1 LQEGEAGKTEEAI
14 RDYQRALEI
23 RPEWKEGR
31 WNLGTLQYEAN
42 RYADAT
48 ATFQKVV
55 EFAPGLGLA
64 WALLGLSEFETKDL
78 DNSLT
83 ALEKAESLGIQDD
96 AETERVASYHLGLLL
111 IRSGEFERA
120 SALLLTKFGSAAVSQ
135 QVKFALGLAML
146 RVPLLPEQVDPSK
159 ESLVLAA
166 GDVAAAGTA
175 AVELFPTFL
184 QRYPEIPYAH
194 YSYGLALAESGRVLE
209 AIAAMRE
216 EMKLSPASALPW
228 VETGRLEIR
237 RGNAKAARS
246 AAEKAIELDREN
258 RDAQELLAASLRAA
272 DKTEEAARAG
282 TPQQMLAARQRPE
295 QRIVALYAGA
305 NPGAGGNDS
314 LLWERAMREFSSGDY
329 SVAANDLRNW
339 VKRNP
344 ANGTAWAVL
353 GLSEFALKDYD
364 NALIHLER
372 SQQLGVSGSAESV
385 QSAKYTLGILL
396 VRAGEF
402 ERATDVLA
410 SAWKSGPLDGKVV
423 YALGLALLRRA
434 ELPEQVR
441 TAESALVSSAG
452 QIAVLLQQSEYDAAF
467 ARLKPLIEQY
477 PATPFLHY
485 VYGVALLSLSE
496 FDEADAQMRAETE
509 ISPSSPLPYLRLAS
523 IALRTHRPTE
533 GAAWA
538 GRALKLDPNAAEG
551 HYLLGRAALESGDD
565 STALRELEMAGRLS
579 PGSPEV
585 HFNLAKAYARA
596 KMPEKAEQERATFSQ
611 LNEIA
616 EKERSEHGAQIYTG
630 PHDAGQVMTTA
641 PPQ

>member
-1 LQEGEAGKTEEAI
+1 
-14 RDYQRALEI
+14 
-23 RPEWKEGR
+23 
-31 WNLGTLQYEAN
+31 
-42 RYADAT
+42 
-48 ATFQKVV
+48 
-55 EFAPGLGLA
+55 
-64 WALLGLSEFETKDL
+64 
-78 DNSLT
+78 
-83 ALEKAESLGIQDD
+83 
-96 AETERVASYHLGLLL
+96 
-111 IRSGEFERA
+111 
-120 SALLLTKFGSAAVSQ
+120 
-135 QVKFALGLAML
+135 
-146 RVPLLPEQVDPSK
+146 
-159 ESLVLAA
+159 
-166 GDVAAAGTA
+166 
-175 AVELFPTFL
+175 
-184 QRYPEIPYAH
+184 
-194 YSYGLALAESGRVLE
+194 
-209 AIAAMRE
+209 
-216 EMKLSPASALPW
+216 
-228 VETGRLEIR
+228 
-237 RGNAKAARS
+237 
-246 AAEKAIELDREN
+246 
-258 RDAQELLAASLRAA
+258 
-272 DKTEEAARAG
+272 
-282 TPQQMLAARQRPE
+282 
-295 QRIVALYAGA
+295 
-305 NPGAGGNDS
+305 
-314 LLWERAMREFSSGDY
+314 MREFSSGDY
-329 SVAANDLRNW
+329 SGAANDLRNW
-339 VKRNP
+339 VKRNH

-467 ARLKPLIEQY
+467 ARLKQY
-477 PATPFLHY
+477 PTTPFLHY

-496 FDEADAQMRAETE
+496 FDEAAAQMRTEAE

-523 IALRTHRPTE
+523 IALRTHQPTE

-538 GRALKLDPNAAEG
+538 ERALKLDPYAAEG

-596 KMPEKAEQERATFSQ
+596 KMPEKAEQERATFSR

-616 EKERSEHGAQIYTG
+616 ERQRSEHGAQIYAG

-641 PPQ
+641 PSQPRMSASP